1 MAEQYGNEGDFSQP
15 EMVQPGEMPLA
26 FRMMENLPGIGASMG
41 FGISR
46 GSQTIMRGGGYMDNI
61 GKGVLGR
68 SNVTRRFSRAER
80 VANKHRVISNGALTE
95 KRAGQFLGGGRRS
108 GYLAARAERLAA
120 GGKSAGFL
128 RSARLNNVTMRPRA
142 IGRYHSLSVLGEGSY
157 TPFGGAGMIGKH
169 IPGMRKA
176 LEAQG
181 IVAGEGEKLFGPGAM
196 SFLTAGVKVDKIEKR
211 LAKKVAKGNPF
222 TGGLEKKLGKVDK
235 SIFSLA
241 KMNNRALTQE
251 FLIDNGIKLGGVGV
265 RGDLLASTVGGR
277 GSQFMGGYVRGA
289 LGHGGSVVGE
299 AANKGVGLVR
309 KHMADALGEGI
320 VGRGGVTF
328 AGEAGAKAVLEK
340 GAFKTL
346 GKEGVMKALGSKAG
360 LKALGTRAAMLAIPG
375 LNVLATASLIYDL
388 GKMGGEVIKS
398 GINLAKDSVK
408 SLRGDINKPLFGM
421 GYKDTEAAA
430 TSRSRGVMAIQNS
443 QLNARSVLGN
453 EGALMAAH
461 FG

>member
-1 MAEQYGNEGDFSQP
+1 MAGEYSNETNFSQP

-26 FRMMENLPGIGASMG
+26 FRMMENLPGIGASIG

-61 GKGVLGR
+61 GRGVLGR
-68 SNVTRRFSRAER
+68 SNITRGFSRAER
-80 VANKHRVISNGALTE
+80 VANKHRVISNGVLSE
-95 KRAGQFLGGGRRS
+95 KRAGQFLGGGRRG

-120 GGKSAGFL
+120 GTEKAGFL
-128 RSARLNNVTMRPRA
+128 RSARLNNATMRPRA
-142 IGRYHSLSVLGEGSY
+142 IGRFHSLSVFGQGSY
-157 TPFGGAGMIGKH
+157 TPFGGAGMIGGH
-169 IPGMRKA
+169 IPGIKKA
-176 LEAQG
+176 LDAEG

-196 SFLTAGVKVDKIEKR
+196 SFLTAGVKSDKLEKR
-211 LAKKVAKGNPF
+211 LAKKISNGNPF
-222 TGGLEKKLGKVDK
+222 TGGIEKKLGKVDK
-235 SIFSLA
+235 SIAALA
-241 KMNNRALTQE
+241 KMNNPAITE
-251 FLIDNGIKLGGVGV
+251 AFIADAMSTGGVGV
-265 RGDLLASTVGGR
+265 RGNLLASSISGR
-277 GSQFMGGYVRGA
+277 GSQFAGGYVRGA
-289 LGHGGSVVGE
+289 LGYGDKAGLSE
-299 AANKGVGLVR
+299 AAAKGAGIAKR
-309 KHMADALGEGI
+309 HMVDALGEGL
-320 VGRGGVTF
+320 VGRGGAMF
-328 AGEAGAKAVLEK
+328 AGEAGAKAILEK

-346 GKEGVMKALGSKAG
+346 GREGVVKALGSKAG
-360 LKALGTRAAMLAIPG
+360 LKVLGTRGAMLAVPG
-375 LNVLATASLIYDL
+375 LNVLATASLMYDL

-408 SLRGDINKPLFGM
+408 SLRGDINKPLFGA

>member
-1 MAEQYGNEGDFSQP
+1 MAEQYGNEGDFSQQ

-68 SNVTRRFSRAER
+68 SNVTSRFSRAER

-120 GGKSAGFL
+120 GEKSAGFL

-169 IPGMRKA
+169 IPGMGKA

-196 SFLTAGVKVDKIEKR
+196 SFLTAGMKADKVEMR
-211 LAKKVAKGNPF
+211 LAKKVAKGSAL
-222 TGGLEKKLGKVDK
+222 TGGLESKLGNVDK
-235 SIFSLA
+235 SISALA
-241 KMNNRALTQE
+241 KMNNPALTE
-251 FLIDNGIKLGGVGV
+251 SFIADAMMTGKAGV
-265 RGDLLASTVGGR
+265 RGNLLASSVSGR
-277 GSQFMGGYVRGA
+277 GSQFASGYVRGA
-289 LGHGGSVVGE
+289 LGYGDQAGLSEV
-299 AANKGVGLVR
+299 ALKGAKLA
-309 KHMADALGEGI
+309 KQHMVSALGEGL
-320 VGRGGVTF
+320 VGREGAVI
-328 AGEAGAKAVLEK
+328 AGEAGAKAILEK

-360 LKALGTRAAMLAIPG
+360 LKVLGTRAAMLAVPG
-375 LNVLATASLIYDL
+375 LNVLATASLMYDL